1 VIEMI
6 RMMQVRGALARE
18 DGVAAVEFALVA
30 IPLFMVVFGIMVF
43 GVVFSQ
49 YQAYTSAAREGAR
62 VAAVRGSAGEIATAA
77 ENAAVGYPL
86 GGTPTAN
93 LVCDD
98 STSGQPVT
106 VSWSQPFEI
115 DIPFVPTIT
124 KSVTISGTFRCE

>member
-1 VIEMI
+1 MTMI
-6 RMMQVRGALARE
+6 GIRRAQRVLAKE

-43 GVVFSQ
+43 GVVFSK
-49 YQAYTSAAREGAR
+49 YQAYTAAAREGAR
-62 VAAVRGSAGEIATAA
+62 VAAVRGSAGEIASAA